1 MSHKPTIEALVI
13 ELREAREK
21 VAKLTTEV
29 EAELT
34 AELRRLPAH
43 YGYTDVDAFG
53 RAVRAAVQEAAGT
66 PRKRRRRRAAASAPS
81 PVPATPVGAGLAAA
95 AANSASQS
103 SQPATTPEPQP
114 EEMPPALP
122 ENTGNLF
129 AYRDAL
135 TAQREE
141 AMRRLNDR
149 STKPQAWA
157 AWKKHLA
164 SVDEALRASQ

>member
-1 MSHKPTIEALVI
+1 MSHKPSIEALVI

-21 VAKLTTEV
+21 VAKLATEV
-29 EAELT
+29 QAELT

-43 YGYTDVDAFG
+43 YGYTDVNAFG

-66 PRKRRRRRAAASAPS
+66 PRKRRRRRAAASTPS
-81 PVPATPVGAGLAAA
+81 PAPATSVGAGLAAA
-95 AANSASQS
+95 AATSASQS
-103 SQPATTPEPQP
+103 FQPAPAPEPLA
-114 EEMPPALP
+114 EELPPTLP

-135 TAQREE
+135 TARREE